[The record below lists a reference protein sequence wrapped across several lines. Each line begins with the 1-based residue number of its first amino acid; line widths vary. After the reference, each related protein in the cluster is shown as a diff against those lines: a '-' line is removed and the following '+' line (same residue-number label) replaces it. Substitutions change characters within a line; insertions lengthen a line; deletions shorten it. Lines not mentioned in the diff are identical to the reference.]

1 MSRYWLSNP
10 RPGNSW
16 TAFDQLRR
24 EMNELFEQSG
34 VRGARRGAAFPPI
47 NVYES
52 GDDYVLTAELP
63 GLEAKDIDVSIEG
76 GRVTLRGERAIEH
89 PPDASIHRAERQAG
103 RFRRTLELP
112 VEVASDKAE
121 AIHQHGVLMLRIP
134 KAEQEQP
141 RKIAV
146 QSS

>member
-10 RPGNSW
+10 WPGNSW
-16 TAFDQLRR
+16 TSFDQLRR
-24 EMNELFEQSG
+24 DMNELFERSG

-52 GDDYVLTAELP
+52 DDDYVLTAELP

-89 PPDASIHRAERQAG
+89 PSDSSIHRAERQAG

-112 VEVASDKAE
+112 VEVAPDKAE
-121 AIHQHGVLMLRIP
+121 AIHRHGVLMLRIP